1 MICGLRRCS
10 TFGRGLTLFST
21 LGQTCILN
29 GDSEN
34 YCDPVIAVKGRS
46 YTVVDVAVLGAG
58 LAGLSA
64 ARDLERSGADVTVLE
79 ARDRVGGRVEAVTL
93 PDGRT
98 VQAGGEVFG
107 PGHTA
112 YSELVEELGLAVEPS
127 YVVDPGEISWGLVD
141 GVYVGDDAPWMSE
154 AERRDEER
162 VQRAFVELAVAV
174 DPEDPWSHPDAEA
187 LDRMSVAEWLRGQHA
202 LPAVQRRHELAS
214 LSLAC
219 DGPERTSLLAEL
231 RKHAVL
237 GGEHF
242 YELERWESLRVADGS
257 AALPAALAAELRPGS
272 VRFGAAV
279 SKLEILGGRVRVTL
293 SDGEAIDVE
302 AVVCAIPAGP
312 LRSIEIAGLS
322 DARLRSLRSH
332 RQALAAK
339 VVAAY
344 DASFWQEAGQNGL
357 AECEWL
363 FGSTWPQGAGILSI
377 LVPPER
383 LSAFLAT
390 PDAVRS
396 STVVDGLV
404 ALYGEQARFPLGM
417 LERAWG
423 VEPFTQGYIA
433 SWAPGDL
440 TRVGPLHGTHEPP
453 FYVAGS
459 DHWVAGYME
468 GAVRTGRDAARAAL
482 GAGSPA

>member
-1 MICGLRRCS
+1 V
-10 TFGRGLTLFST
+10 F
-21 LGQTCILN
+21 
-29 GDSEN
+29 
-34 YCDPVIAVKGRS
+34 
-46 YTVVDVAVLGAG
+46 DVTVLGAG

-64 ARDLERSGADVTVLE
+64 ARDLKRSGADVIVLE

-93 PDGRT
+93 PDGRS
-98 VQAGGEVFG
+98 VQTGGEVFG

-112 YSELVEELGLAVEPS
+112 YGELVEELGLRVEPS
-127 YVVDPGEISWGLVD
+127 YVADPGEITWGLVD
-141 GVYVGDDAPWMSE
+141 GVFIGDDAPWMSE

-162 VQRAFVELAVAV
+162 LEASFTALAATV
-174 DPEDPWSHPDAEA
+174 DPDDPWSHPESAA
-187 LDRMSVAEWLRGQHA
+187 LDRLSLGEWLRAHGA
-202 LPAVQRRHELAS
+202 LPAVRRRHELAS

-219 DGPERTSLLAEL
+219 DSPERTSLLAEL
-231 RKHAVL
+231 RKHAAL

-242 YELERWESLRVADGS
+242 YDLERWEGLRVADGS
-257 AALPAALAAELRPGS
+257 AAVPAAVAAELGPNTI
-272 VRFGAAV
+272 RFGAAARRI
-279 SKLEILGGRVRVTL
+279 EIRDGRTRVTL
-293 SDGEAIDVE
+293 ADGDAVDAE
-302 AVVCAIPAGP
+302 AVVCALPAGP
-312 LRSIEIAGLS
+312 LRAIEITGLS
-322 DARLRSLRSH
+322 DARLRSLRSY

-363 FGSTWPQGAGILSI
+363 FGSTWPQSDGILSM

-396 STVVDGLV
+396 GAVVDGLV
-404 ALYGEQARFPLGM
+404 ALYGELARFPEAT

-423 VEPFTQGYIA
+423 VDPFTQGYIT

>member
-1 MICGLRRCS
+1 
-10 TFGRGLTLFST
+10 
-21 LGQTCILN
+21 
-29 GDSEN
+29 
-34 YCDPVIAVKGRS
+34 
-46 YTVVDVAVLGAG
+46 VVDVAVLGAG

-64 ARDLERSGADVTVLE
+64 ARDLKRSGADVVVLE
-79 ARDRVGGRVEAVTL
+79 ARERVGGRVEAVAL

-112 YSELVEELGLAVEPS
+112 YGELVEELGLSVAPS
-127 YVVDPGEISWGLVD
+127 YVADPGEISWGLVD
-141 GVYVGDDAPWMSE
+141 GVYVGDDMPWMSE

-162 VQRAFVELAVAV
+162 VQKAFVELAATV
-174 DPEDPWSHPDAEA
+174 DPDDPWGHPDAAA
-187 LDRMSVAEWLRGQHA
+187 LDETSVAEWLRDQRA
-202 LPAVQRRHELAS
+202 LPAVRRRHELAS

-231 RKHAVL
+231 RKHAAL
-237 GGEHF
+237 GGEDF
-242 YELERWESLRVADGS
+242 YDLERWESLKVAEGS
-257 AALPAALAAELRPGS
+257 AAVPAAMAAELGPETI
-272 VRFGAAV
+272 RFGADV
-279 SKLEILGGRVRVTL
+279 RRIEIGAGGTRVTL
-293 SDGEAIDVE
+293 SGGETIAAD
-302 AVVCAIPAGP
+302 AVLCTIPAGP
-312 LRSIEIAGLS
+312 LRSVQITGLS

-357 AECEWL
+357 SECEWL
-363 FGSTWPQGAGILSI
+363 FGSTWPQGAGVLSM

-383 LSAFLAT
+383 LSAFMAT
-390 PDAVRS
+390 PEAVRS

-404 ALYGEQARFPLGM
+404 ALYGDAARFPTAM

-423 VEPFTQGYIA
+423 VDPFTQGYIS

-468 GAVRTGRDAARAAL
+468 GAVRTGRGAARAAL
-482 GAGSPA
+482 RAGSPA

>member
-1 MICGLRRCS
+1 M
-10 TFGRGLTLFST
+10 
-21 LGQTCILN
+21 
-29 GDSEN
+29 
-34 YCDPVIAVKGRS
+34 
-46 YTVVDVAVLGAG
+46 VDVAVLGAG

-64 ARDLERSGADVTVLE
+64 ARDLKRSGADVIVLE

-98 VQAGGEVFG
+98 IQAGGEVFG

-112 YSELVEELGLAVEPS
+112 YGELVDELGLTVEPS
-127 YVVDPGEISWGLVD
+127 YVADPGEMSWGLVD
-141 GVYVGDDAPWMSE
+141 GVYVGDDVPWMTE
-154 AERRDEER
+154 AERRDEAR
-162 VQRAFVELAVAV
+162 VERAFVELAATV
-174 DPEDPWSHPDAEA
+174 DADDPWSHPEAQA
-187 LDRMSVAEWLRGQHA
+187 LDRTSLGEWLRAQAA

-214 LSLAC
+214 LSLSC
-219 DGPERTSLLAEL
+219 DSPERSSLLAEL
-231 RKHAVL
+231 RKHAAL
-237 GGEHF
+237 GGDGF
-242 YELERWESLRVADGS
+242 YELERWEGLRVADGS
-257 AALPAALAAELRPGS
+257 AAVALSMAAELEAQIRYGAV
-272 VRFGAAV
+272 VRRIEV
-279 SKLEILGGRVRVTL
+279 RSGRVSVTL
-293 SDGEAIDVE
+293 SDGEAIAAE
-302 AVVCAIPAGP
+302 AVVCTIPAGP
-312 LRSIEIAGLS
+312 LRAIEIAGLS
-322 DARLRSLRSH
+322 DARLRSLRSQ
-332 RQALAAK
+332 RQSLAAK

-344 DASFWQEAGQNGL
+344 DTSFWQEAGQNGL

-363 FGSTWPQGAGILSI
+363 FGSTWPQSLGVLSM

-390 PDAVRS
+390 PEAVRS

-404 ALYGEQARFPLGM
+404 SLYGERARYPAAM

-423 VEPFTQGYIA
+423 VDPYTQGYIA

-453 FYVAGS
+453 FYLAGS

>member
-1 MICGLRRCS
+1 M
-10 TFGRGLTLFST
+10 
-21 LGQTCILN
+21 
-29 GDSEN
+29 
-34 YCDPVIAVKGRS
+34 
-46 YTVVDVAVLGAG
+46 VDVAVLGAG

-64 ARDLERSGADVTVLE
+64 ARDLKRSGADVIVLE

-98 VQAGGEVFG
+98 IQAGGEVFG

-112 YSELVEELGLAVEPS
+112 YGELVEELGLTVEPS
-127 YVVDPGEISWGLVD
+127 YVADPGEMSWGLVD
-141 GVYVGDDAPWMSE
+141 GVYVGDDVPWMTE
-154 AERRDEER
+154 AERRDEDR
-162 VQRAFVELAVAV
+162 VERAFVELAATV
-174 DPEDPWSHPDAEA
+174 DPDDPWSHPEAQA
-187 LDRMSVAEWLRGQHA
+187 LDHMSLGEWLRAQGA

-214 LSLAC
+214 LSLSC
-219 DGPERTSLLAEL
+219 DSPERSSLLAEL
-231 RKHAVL
+231 RKHAAL
-237 GGEHF
+237 GGDGF
-242 YELERWESLRVADGS
+242 YELERWEGLRVADGS
-257 AALPAALAAELRPGS
+257 AAVALSMAAELEAQIRCGTI
-272 VRFGAAV
+272 VRRI
-279 SKLEILGGRVRVTL
+279 EIRSGRVSVTL
-293 SDGEAIDVE
+293 SDGEAVAAE
-302 AVVCAIPAGP
+302 AVVCTIPAGP
-312 LRSIEIAGLS
+312 LRAIEIAGLS
-322 DARLRSLRSH
+322 DARLRSLRSQ
-332 RQALAAK
+332 RQSLAAK

-344 DASFWQEAGQNGL
+344 DTSFWQEAGQNGL

-363 FGSTWPQGAGILSI
+363 FGSTWPQSLGVLSM

-383 LSAFLAT
+383 LSAFLAA
-390 PDAVRS
+390 PEAVRS

-404 ALYGEQARFPLGM
+404 SLYGEPARYPTAM

-423 VEPFTQGYIA
+423 VDPYTQGYIA

>member
-1 MICGLRRCS
+1 M
-10 TFGRGLTLFST
+10 F
-21 LGQTCILN
+21 
-29 GDSEN
+29 
-34 YCDPVIAVKGRS
+34 
-46 YTVVDVAVLGAG
+46 DVAVLGAG

-64 ARDLERSGADVTVLE
+64 ARDLKRSGADVIVLE
-79 ARDRVGGRVEAVTL
+79 ARDRVGGRVEAVAL
-93 PDGRT
+93 PDGRS

-112 YSELVEELGLAVEPS
+112 YGELVEELGLSVEPS
-127 YVVDPGEISWGLVD
+127 YVADPGEISWGLVD

-162 VQRAFVELAVAV
+162 LTSAFTTLAATV
-174 DPEDPWSHPDAEA
+174 DPDDPWSHPDAVA
-187 LDRMSVAEWLRGQHA
+187 LDDMSLAEWLRAQGA
-202 LPAVQRRHELAS
+202 LPAVLRRHELAS

-219 DGPERTSLLAEL
+219 DSPERTSLLAEL
-231 RKHAVL
+231 RKHAAL

-242 YELERWESLRVADGS
+242 YDLERWESLRVAGGS
-257 AALPAALAAELRPGS
+257 AVVPSAIALELGPETL
-272 VRFGAAV
+272 RFGAAV
-279 SKLEILGGRVRVTL
+279 SRIEIRAGRTRVTL
-293 SDGEAIDVE
+293 SDGETVDAE
-302 AVVCAIPAGP
+302 AVVCALPAGP
-312 LRSIEIAGLS
+312 LRAIEIAGLS
-322 DARLRSLRSH
+322 DSRLRSLRSY

-344 DASFWQEAGQNGL
+344 DASFWQESGQNGL

-363 FGSTWPQGAGILSI
+363 FGSTWPQSDGILSM

-390 PDAVRS
+390 PEAVRS

-404 ALYGEQARFPLGM
+404 ALYGERARFPEAM

-423 VEPFTQGYIA
+423 VDPFTQGYIT

-482 GAGSPA
+482 GAGSRA